1 MTLFREDHDP
11 LTIATVAQEVFDVVG
26 AGDTVV
32 ATLGV
37 AVAAGLPLET
47 ATRLANI
54 AAGIAVGKHGTVAVT
69 AEELFSHSEVTLLPE
84 EGES

>member
-1 MTLFREDHDP
+1 MTLFREGHDP

-37 AVAAGLPLET
+37 CLAAGLPLET
-47 ATRLANI
+47 ATRLANV
-54 AAGIAVGKHGTVAVT
+54 AAGIVVGKHGTVAVS
-69 AEELFSHSEVTLLPE
+69 AEELISHAEVAPLIAIRA
-84 EGES
+84 